1 MKITSIP
8 NIYRNVNRWRK
19 ILTVLSRYGL
29 ADWLSKL
36 NIDLLGEEIRD
47 DTGES
52 IGKQTRESRIR
63 RALTDLGSTFIKLGQ
78 LLSTRP
84 DVVGNVLAEELKQL
98 QTDVPADPPE
108 TIRHIVESELGQPI
122 EDLFVEFEDRPIA
135 SASIGQVH
143 RAKLLNGERV
153 VVKIQHANIEST
165 VQEDLDILA
174 GLAQL
179 AEQLEDFKPYRPT
192 KMVAEV
198 ARMLRRELDFGREE
212 RNLQQFNALFAD
224 NPTVRIPQPY
234 SELCTPRVLTMEL
247 IEGVKLSSPDHIQE
261 AGFDVEAVA
270 RRGAELYLEMI
281 FKHGFYH
288 ADPHPGNIQ
297 LLPGN
302 IIGLLDFGMVG
313 RIEERLREDIED
325 MLLAIVNRD
334 VLMLT
339 TIVKRIGEAPAELDE
354 GALSTDIADFVGQ
367 YATSSLDDFD
377 VSSALNDM
385 VEIMFRHR
393 ISLPPQVS
401 LLIKTL
407 VTLDGTARMLSPKF
421 SLLELMQPFHRTMV
435 MRRMS
440 PKRQIRKMRRLYME
454 LEHLAEVLPSRLLDI
469 MGQLQ
474 TGKFEVH
481 LDHQGLEPS
490 VNRLV
495 LGLLCSAMFL
505 GSAVMLSMKVPPLLF
520 PKLLAQFEFGLDE
533 MSILGLTGIIF
544 SLLLGIRL
552 LRAIGKSGHLD

>member
-36 NIDLLGEEIRD
+36 NIDLLGEEIRSD
-47 DTGES
+47 NGES

-84 DVVGNVLAEELKQL
+84 DVVGNALAEELKQL

-108 TIRHIVESELGQPI
+108 TIRHTVESELGQPI
-122 EDLFVEFEDRPIA
+122 EELFVEFEDRPIA

-143 RAKLLNGERV
+143 RATLLNGERV
-153 VVKIQHANIEST
+153 VVKIQHANIEKT

-261 AGFDVEAVA
+261 SGFDVEAVA

-367 YATSSLDDFD
+367 YATTSLDDFD
-377 VSSALNDM
+377 LSSALNDM

-440 PKRQIRKMRRLYME
+440 PTRQIRKMRRLYME

-505 GSAVMLSMKVPPLLF
+505 GSSVMLSMKVPPLLF
-520 PKLLAQFEFGLDE
+520 PQLLAQFGLDE
-533 MSILGLTGIIF
+533 MSIIGLAGIIF

-552 LRAIGKSGHLD
+552 FRAIGKSGHLD

>member
-29 ADWLSKL
+29 ADWLSNL
-36 NIDLLGEEIRD
+36 NIDLLGEEIRND
-47 DTGES
+47 NGES
-52 IGKQTRESRIR
+52 LGKHTRESRIR

-84 DVVGNVLAEELKQL
+84 DVVGNALAEELKQL
-98 QTDVPADPPE
+98 QTDVPADDPE
-108 TIRHIVESELGQPI
+108 TIRELVEVELGQPI
-122 EDLFVEFEDRPIA
+122 QDLFVEFEDRPIA

-143 RAKLLNGERV
+143 RATLLNGERV
-153 VVKIQHANIEST
+153 VVKVQHANIEST
-165 VQEDLDILA
+165 VKEDLDILA

-179 AEQLEDFKPYRPT
+179 AEQLDDFKPYRPT

-313 RIEERLREDIED
+313 RIEERLREDIEE

-367 YATSSLDDFD
+367 YATTSLDDFD
-377 VSSALNDM
+377 LSSALNDM

-421 SLLELMQPFHRTMV
+421 SLLELMQPFHRTMA

-440 PKRQIRKMRRLYME
+440 PTRQLRKMRRLYME

-474 TGKFEVH
+474 TGKFEVQ
-481 LDHQGLEPS
+481 LDHRGLEPS

-505 GSAVMLSMKVPPLLF
+505 GSSVMLSMKVPPLLF
-520 PKLLAQFEFGLDE
+520 PQFLARFGMDE
-533 MSILGLTGIIF
+533 LSIVGLAGIVF

-552 LRAIGKSGHLD
+552 FRAIGKSGHLD